1 MTSHAS
7 QTAGAAHWRVSYEGP
22 QSGQFNMAVDE
33 ALLCEV
39 SEAQAPPQTHLRF
52 YQWRCPTVSLG
63 LSQKP
68 EQVINLDYC
77 RSHGIEI
84 VQRPTGGKAV
94 LHDRE
99 LTYSVVSNDS
109 AFFPSANIGKTYC
122 RIASALQRGFRLLGL
137 ETTLAAETGKRSAT
151 GPLSSACFALSGH
164 HEVLW
169 QGRKL
174 VGSAQRRRKN
184 AFLQH
189 GSILIDFDVT
199 SLSRVLRSCESA
211 LLSSAVADLKT
222 CLGTVPPVGAL
233 VEALSKGFEAAFAVR
248 LVEDGPRTDVLVRFG
263 RRANAS
269 KFSPIGAGGGN
280 RCPRPL

>member
-1 MTSHAS
+1 
-7 QTAGAAHWRVSYEGP
+7 
-22 QSGQFNMAVDE
+22 MAVDE